1 MSEEEIARLSVEELI
16 ALVLELREQVERLA
30 KENAVLKH
38 RLEEKERSSKRQAA
52 PFSKGEKKA
61 NPKKPGRKPGK
72 GKFSRR
78 DPPPEEEITH
88 RVQVPLQG
96 DRCAFCASSNL
107 GEVHIECAFCT
118 DIAEIPKPKVTAYY
132 VEVRRCLDC
141 GRTIRGQH
149 PQVDPS
155 QHGAT
160 AHRLGDGVYARA
172 HALHYGIGVPMR
184 KVPTILRELC
194 GVAITQSAIQQDAL
208 RRSQAKVGEEYER
221 LRKGVKEAKRVFTD
235 DTGWRINGETA
246 YLMGFDTDEAT
257 LYQIRSRHRNE
268 EVREI
273 IPSDYGGVMHTDR
286 APTYDAEVFEMVPQQ
301 KCCYH
306 IIRSIDKV
314 LEDKAGTARA
324 FGETLK
330 ALLQDAIVLWH
341 RYHSGGVEDYTGE
354 VHRIKQAIDQ
364 HLKRRSMVDC
374 DNQRLLDQIGW
385 HHAGGNLLR
394 FLEQPEVAEP
404 TNNRAERALRP
415 GVIARKV
422 SHCSKNTDGANAYAA
437 FKTIIET
444 TRKRGKSLV
453 SGLMD
458 VFCSGNKASDPAPS
472 DSVSCP
478 S

>member
-1 MSEEEIARLSVEELI
+1 VR
-16 ALVLELREQVERLA
+16 
-30 KENAVLKH
+30 
-38 RLEEKERSSKRQAA
+38 
-52 PFSKGEKKA
+52 
-61 NPKKPGRKPGK
+61 
-72 GKFSRR
+72 
-78 DPPPEEEITH
+78 
-88 RVQVPLQG
+88 
-96 DRCAFCASSNL
+96 
-107 GEVHIECAFCT
+107 IECAFCT
-118 DIAEIPKPKVTAYY
+118 DIPETPKPKVTAYY

-149 PQVDPS
+149 PEVDPS

-160 AHRLGDGVYARA
+160 AHRMGEGVFARA
-172 HALHYGIGVPMR
+172 HALHYGFGVPMR
-184 KVPTILRELC
+184 KVPAILRELC
-194 GVAITQSAIQQDAL
+194 GVSITQSAIQQDAM
-208 RRSQAKVGEEYER
+208 RRSQAGVGEEYR
-221 LRKGVKEAKRVFTD
+221 KLRDGIKDAERVFTD

-257 LYQIRSRHRNE
+257 VYQIRPRHRNE
-268 EVREI
+268 EVREL

-314 LEDKAGTARA
+314 LEDKAGTARI

-330 ALLQDAIVLWH
+330 ALLQDAIALWH
-341 RYHSGGVEDYTGE
+341 RYHGGGVEDYTGE
-354 VHRIKQAIDQ
+354 VNRIKQAIDQ
-364 HLKRRSMVDC
+364 HLKRRSLDDS

-394 FLEQPEVAEP
+394 FLDQPEVAEP

-422 SHCSKNTDGANAYAA
+422 SHCSKNPAGANAYAA

-444 TRKRGKSLV
+444 ARKRGKSLV
-453 SGLMD
+453 GGLAD
-458 VFCSGNKASDPAPS
+458 VFRCDNKASDPTPS
-472 DSVSCP
+472 DSVSFP
-478 S
+478 T